1 MFRFTSAITNKFQDS
16 SLFSGEIEKSAST
29 PSFTCKDD
37 PEFSDTASEPDLY
50 QVTEIPEPEF
60 QRSPFKLR
68 RGSKSSKRQR
78 NSMHAPFPSPEASSE
93 TIRSERSPTISESL
107 ERPVALSPRLR

>member
-1 MFRFTSAITNKFQDS
+1 MFRFTSAITNKFQG
-16 SLFSGEIEKSAST
+16 SLVSGEIEKSAST
-29 PSFTCKDD
+29 PAFTCKDD

-60 QRSPFKLR
+60 QRRPSKLR
-68 RGSKSSKRQR
+68 RGSKSAKRQR
-78 NSMHAPFPSPEASSE
+78 NPMHASLPSPADNSE
-93 TIRSERSPTISESL
+93 TIPRERSPTISESL